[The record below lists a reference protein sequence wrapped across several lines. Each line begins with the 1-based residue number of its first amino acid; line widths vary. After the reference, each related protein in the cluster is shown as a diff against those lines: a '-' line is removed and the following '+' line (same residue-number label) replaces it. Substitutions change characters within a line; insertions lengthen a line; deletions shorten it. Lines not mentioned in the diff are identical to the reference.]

1 MAPDGG
7 HDRRLTHVEEA
18 IMTNSYASAAADFAA
33 RGGGP
38 NGAPGRAA
46 LPAWLGALYD
56 GDTAAQRY
64 LLLMRFAVLNLVA
77 LALLGAAWLKGWVG
91 LVVAGD
97 STQLVL
103 IICLVFAYGLVSCAH
118 KVLVTSR
125 EINQVREPERHPGSL
140 PARYLESV
148 RRRDSHARS
157 TCASSLRLKLASR
170 ISSIR
175 HLANSLVILGLIGT
189 VIGFIIAL
197 SGVDPATAADV
208 NAIGPMVT
216 TLIAGMSIALY
227 TTLVGAILNVWL
239 MLNYRL
245 LESGTVTL
253 VTAIVDLGERHADA

>member
-1 MAPDGG
+1 M
-7 HDRRLTHVEEA
+7 RRMPGVTAGSPHVEEA
-18 IMTNSYASAAADFAA
+18 IMTNSYASAAADFAPG
-33 RGGGP
+33 GGGP
-38 NGAPGRAA
+38 NVARGRGGLPSWLAA
-46 LPAWLGALYD
+46 LHDSD
-56 GDTAAQRY
+56 GAAQRY

-91 LVVAGD
+91 LVMAGD
-97 STQLVL
+97 ATQLVL

-140 PARYLESV
+140 AAHYLESV
-148 RRRDSHARS
+148 RRRDGHARS
-157 TCASSLRLKLASR
+157 ISASSLRLKLATR

-208 NAIGPMVT
+208 DAIGPMVT

-253 VTAIVDLGERHADA
+253 VTGIIARGERDADA

>member
-1 MAPDGG
+1 
-7 HDRRLTHVEEA
+7 
-18 IMTNSYASAAADFAA
+18 MTNSYAPAASDFAQRGDAPHLAPA
-33 RGGGP
+33 RAG
-38 NGAPGRAA
+38 
-46 LPAWLGALYD
+46 LPAWLGALYEGD
-56 GDTAAQRY
+56 GAAQCY

-91 LVVAGD
+91 LVMQGD

-103 IICLVFAYGLVSCAH
+103 IITLVFAYGLVSCGH

-125 EINQVREPERHPGSL
+125 EINQVREPGRYPGSL
-140 PARYLESV
+140 VARYLESV
-148 RRRDSHARS
+148 GRRDGHARS
-157 TCASSLRLKLASR
+157 ICASSLRLKLASR

-175 HLANSLVILGLIGT
+175 HIANSLVILGLIGT
-189 VIGFIIAL
+189 VIGFIISL
-197 SGVDPATAADV
+197 SGVDPETAADV
-208 NAIGPMVT
+208 SAIGPMVT

-253 VTAIVDLGERHADA
+253 VTAIVALGERDADA

>member
-1 MAPDGG
+1 
-7 HDRRLTHVEEA
+7 
-18 IMTNSYASAAADFAA
+18 MTNSYASAAAEFAA
-33 RGGGP
+33 RGGP

-56 GDTAAQRY
+56 GESAAQRY

-77 LALLGAAWLKGWVG
+77 LALLGAAWLKGWVD
-91 LVVAGD
+91 LVLAGD
-97 STQLVL
+97 STFQVPL
-103 IICLVFAYGLVSCAH
+103 ICLVFAYGLVSCGH
-118 KVLVTSR
+118 KVLVTTR
-125 EINQVREPERHPGSL
+125 DINQVREPEHYPGSL
-140 PARYLESV
+140 VARYLQSV
-148 RRRDSHARS
+148 RRRDSHSRAIS
-157 TCASSLRLKLASR
+157 ASSLRLKLASR

-175 HLANSLVILGLIGT
+175 HIANSLVILGLIGT

-208 NAIGPMVT
+208 SAIGPMVT

-253 VTAIVDLGERHADA
+253 VTAIVDLGERDANA